1 MKKVK
6 LVLDTNVLLV
16 SLPEF
21 SPWHWIIKAMLD
33 SQFRLLLTND
43 IVMEYDEK
51 LLERYSAAY
60 TKDLLDL
67 FLKLDNVQLI
77 EPAYKWNLISADPDD
92 NKFVDCAVAGNA
104 DFIVSNDRHFQVLK
118 QVSFPAISVL
128 TVAEFEKQFKEK
140 LEL

>member
-21 SPWHWIIKAMLD
+21 SPWHWIIKALLN
-33 SQFRLLLTND
+33 SQFTLLLTND
-43 IVMEYDEK
+43 MVVEYDEK
-51 LLERYSAAY
+51 MLERYNAAY

-67 FLKLDNVQLI
+67 FLKLENVQLI
-77 EPAYKWNLISADPDD
+77 DPAFKWNLISVDADD

-104 DFIVSNDRHFQVLK
+104 DFIVSNDRHFQILK
-118 QVSFPAISVL
+118 KVGFPSISVL
-128 TVAEFEKQFKEK
+128 TVSEFDKQFKEK

>member
-21 SPWHWIIKAMLD
+21 TPWHWIIKALLN
-33 SQFRLLLTND
+33 SQFTLLVTND
-43 IVMEYDEK
+43 MVVEYDEK
-51 LLERYSAAY
+51 MLKRYNAAN

-67 FLKLDNVQLI
+67 FLKLENVQLI
-77 EPAYKWNLISADPDD
+77 DPAFKWNLISADADD

-104 DFIVSNDRHFQVLK
+104 DFIVSNDRHFQILK
-118 QVSFPAISVL
+118 KVGFPGISVL
-128 TVAEFEKQFKEK
+128 TVSEFDKQFKEK
-140 LEL
+140 LEF

>member
-21 SPWHWIIKAMLD
+21 SPRHWIIRALLN
-33 SQFRLLLTND
+33 SQFTLLVTND
-43 IVMEYDEK
+43 MVVEYDEK
-51 LLERYSAAY
+51 MLERYNAAY

-67 FLKLDNVQLI
+67 FLKLENVQLI
-77 EPAYKWNLISADPDD
+77 DPAFKWNLISADADD

-104 DFIVSNDRHFQVLK
+104 DFIVSNDRHFQILK
-118 QVSFPAISVL
+118 KVGFPSISVL
-128 TVAEFEKQFKEK
+128 TVAEFDKQFKEK